1 MILSNRELQAAL
13 DRGALGISPEPSP
26 RERTALGVPCPYDT
40 CSVDLRLGKH
50 LSVPPDKPY
59 PMAIDLR
66 KGGIAP
72 LLGRVYD
79 QTEIPGEG
87 YTLEPGRFVLGQ
99 TLERVEFPLLPA
111 GQCLAGRVEGKSSFA
126 RCGLLVHFT
135 APTIHS
141 GFMGT
146 ITLEMA
152 NFGPSPILLFPEMY
166 ICQLIVEKVEGEPF
180 ENESEFQDQST
191 PPGVK

>member
-26 RERTALGVPCPYDT
+26 RSRTASGVPCPYDT

-79 QTEIPGEG
+79 QTEIPDEG
-87 YTLEPGRFVLGQ
+87 YSLEPGRFVLGQ

-135 APTIHS
+135 APIYS
-141 GFMGT
+141 LGFHGDHHRRNGQFRPKSD
-146 ITLEMA
+146 LA
-152 NFGPSPILLFPEMY
+152 FP
-166 ICQLIVEKVEGEPF
+166 
-180 ENESEFQDQST
+180 
-191 PPGVK
+191 